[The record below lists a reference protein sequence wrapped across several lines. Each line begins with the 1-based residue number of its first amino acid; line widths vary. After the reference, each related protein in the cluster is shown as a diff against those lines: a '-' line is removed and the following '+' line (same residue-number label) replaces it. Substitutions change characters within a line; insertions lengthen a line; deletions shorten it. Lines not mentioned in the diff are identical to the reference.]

1 VRLTT
6 TRAPALSNPIWTNV
20 QLSFII
26 QSEPGT
32 TLEIQKSTNPD
43 AQFWSSLGFV
53 TNSSGTISFADT
65 NAITG
70 QSFYRARL
78 VP

>member
-1 VRLTT
+1 M
-6 TRAPALSNPIWTNV
+6 
-20 QLSFII
+20 
-26 QSEPGT
+26 
-32 TLEIQKSTNPD
+32 TLEIQKSTNPGD
-43 AQFWSSLGFV
+43 PVWSSLAFV
-53 TNSSGTISFADT
+53 TNGLGTTPFTDT